1 MKKVVNAENINEIE
15 VIGIMEVDGMKFH
28 DIEGGFGK
36 GKKAMSVRDIA
47 DIHSRELKEINKNIN
62 KNIKRFK
69 DGIDIVDIKVSRS
82 ERPSCNTYPK
92 VSDLKSLSLEM
103 GYSNQSYANANNI
116 YLLSERGYAK
126 LLKILEDDK
135 AWEQYE
141 KIVDGYFNMRESLKE
156 NNKTKDIKDG
166 SEIKY
171 MNAQARLKNAR
182 AREAKIYLE
191 LADKV
196 DIKEYKQI
204 MYSKTTELIS
214 GEALIPLPKRE
225 KKTYSA
231 TEIGKIL
238 GISAN
243 KVGGLANAYNLKT
256 DEYGIKVWDKAKY
269 SDKQVENFRY
279 YENVIPVLEK
289 ALNAFEN

>member
-1 MKKVVNAENINEIE
+1 MSNNLQVFKNSDFGEIRVIDLNGEPWFVGKDVAETLGYKDTSDALKRHVDDEDKGVGEIPTPGGNQNMKIINES
-15 VIGIMEVDGMKFH
+15 G
-28 DIEGGFGK
+28 
-36 GKKAMSVRDIA
+36 
-47 DIHSRELKEINKNIN
+47 L
-62 KNIKRFK
+62 
-69 DGIDIVDIKVSRS
+69 
-82 ERPSCNTYPK
+82 Y
-92 VSDLKSLSLEM
+92 SL
-103 GYSNQSYANANNI
+103 I
-116 YLLSERGYAK
+116 LSSK
-126 LLKILEDDK
+126 LLTAKKFKHWVTRDVLPSI
-135 AWEQYE
+135 
-141 KIVDGYFNMRESLKE
+141 R
-156 NNKTKDIKDG
+156 KTGTYSSKKSECSKDE

-256 DEYGIKVWDKAKY
+256 DEFGIKVWDKAKY

>member
-1 MKKVVNAENINEIE
+1 MSNNLQVFKNSDFGEIRVIDLNGEPWFVGKDVAETLGYKDTSDALKRHVDDEDKGVGEIPTPGGNQNMKIINES
-15 VIGIMEVDGMKFH
+15 G
-28 DIEGGFGK
+28 
-36 GKKAMSVRDIA
+36 
-47 DIHSRELKEINKNIN
+47 L
-62 KNIKRFK
+62 
-69 DGIDIVDIKVSRS
+69 
-82 ERPSCNTYPK
+82 Y
-92 VSDLKSLSLEM
+92 SL
-103 GYSNQSYANANNI
+103 I
-116 YLLSERGYAK
+116 LSSK
-126 LLKILEDDK
+126 LLTAKKFKHWVTRDVLPSIRKTGTYSSKKSECSKDD
-135 AWEQYE
+135 
-141 KIVDGYFNMRESLKE
+141 
-156 NNKTKDIKDG
+156 

-204 MYSKTTELIS
+204 MYSKTIELLS
-214 GEALIPLPKRE
+214 GETLIPLPKIER
-225 KKTYSA
+225 KTYSA
-231 TEIGKIL
+231 TDIGKML

-269 SDKQVENFRY
+269 SDKQVPNFRY

-289 ALNAFEN
+289 ALKSYEN

>member
-1 MKKVVNAENINEIE
+1 MSNNLMVFEGKEVEVFEFEGQILFNPKHVAEC
-15 VIGIMEVDGMKFH
+15 
-28 DIEGGFGK
+28 
-36 GKKAMSVRDIA
+36 
-47 DIHSRELKEINKNIN
+47 L
-62 KNIKRFK
+62 
-69 DGIDIVDIKVSRS
+69 DIKNVNENLR
-82 ERPSCNTYPK
+82 
-92 VSDLKSLSLEM
+92 
-103 GYSNQSYANANNI
+103 
-116 YLLSERGYAK
+116 
-126 LLKILEDDK
+126 
-135 AWEQYE
+135 
-141 KIVDGYFNMRESLKE
+141 NM
-156 NNKTKDIKDG
+156 NNKQVIKLTNSKISSTDFRKLHNTGENFLTESGVYKLIFKSRKEEAERFQDWVTDEVLPSIRKTGTYSTKSKDE

-182 AREAKIYLE
+182 AREAKIYLK

-196 DIKEYKQI
+196 SQAGIPEFAQV

-269 SDKQVENFRY
+269 SDKQVPNFRY
-279 YENVIPVLEK
+279 YENIIPVLEK

>member
-1 MKKVVNAENINEIE
+1 MNNLQIFKNKTFGEIRVIELNGEFWFVGKDIAEQLGYKDTSDALKRHVDDEDKGVGEIPTPGGNQNMKVINES
-15 VIGIMEVDGMKFH
+15 G
-28 DIEGGFGK
+28 
-36 GKKAMSVRDIA
+36 
-47 DIHSRELKEINKNIN
+47 L
-62 KNIKRFK
+62 
-69 DGIDIVDIKVSRS
+69 
-82 ERPSCNTYPK
+82 Y
-92 VSDLKSLSLEM
+92 SL
-103 GYSNQSYANANNI
+103 I
-116 YLLSERGYAK
+116 LSSK
-126 LLKILEDDK
+126 LLTAKKFKHWVTRDVLPSIRKTGTYSSKKSECSKDD
-135 AWEQYE
+135 
-141 KIVDGYFNMRESLKE
+141 
-156 NNKTKDIKDG
+156 

-269 SDKQVENFRY
+269 SDKQVPNFRY

-289 ALNAFEN
+289 ALKSYEN

>member
-1 MKKVVNAENINEIE
+1 MSNNLQIFKNNDFGEIRTVE
-15 VIGIMEVDGMKFH
+15 IDGKPYFV
-28 DIEGGFGK
+28 
-36 GKKAMSVRDIA
+36 ATDIA
-47 DIHSRELKEINKNIN
+47 RCLGYKDTTNA
-62 KNIKRFK
+62 IKQHCK
-69 DGIDIVDIKVSRS
+69 WVVKHHI
-82 ERPSCNTYPK
+82 PHP
-92 VSDLKSLSLEM
+92 
-103 GYSNQSYANANNI
+103 QS
-116 YLLSERGYAK
+116 
-126 LLKILEDDK
+126 
-135 AWEQYE
+135 
-141 KIVDGYFNMRESLKE
+141 
-156 NNKTKDIKDG
+156 KTKTLEVNVIPEGDMYRLITNSELPSAEKFERWVFDEVLPSIRKTGTYSTKSKDE

-204 MYSKTTELIS
+204 MYSKTTELLS
-214 GEALIPLPKRE
+214 GEALIPLPKME

-231 TEIGKIL
+231 TDIGKML

-256 DEYGIKVWDKAKY
+256 EEYGIKVWDKAKY
-269 SDKQVENFRY
+269 SDKQVPNFRY

-289 ALNAFEN
+289 ALKSFEN

>member
-1 MKKVVNAENINEIE
+1 MSNNLMMFEGKEVEVFEFEGEILFNPYHCGNCLGISNEG
-15 VIGIMEVDGMKFH
+15 VR
-28 DIEGGFGK
+28 
-36 GKKAMSVRDIA
+36 KAVTRM
-47 DIHSRELKEINKNIN
+47 NKNQVIKLTNSIVTDSHFRKLHNTGENFLTESGVYKLIFKSRKEEAEKFQDWVTDEVLPSIRKTGTYSSN
-62 KNIKRFK
+62 KPK
-69 DGIDIVDIKVSRS
+69 D
-82 ERPSCNTYPK
+82 
-92 VSDLKSLSLEM
+92 
-103 GYSNQSYANANNI
+103 
-116 YLLSERGYAK
+116 
-126 LLKILEDDK
+126 
-135 AWEQYE
+135 
-141 KIVDGYFNMRESLKE
+141 
-156 NNKTKDIKDG
+156 TKDE

-214 GEALIPLPKRE
+214 GEALIPLPKMER
-225 KKTYSA
+225 KTYSA
-231 TEIGKIL
+231 TEIGKML

-269 SDKQVENFRY
+269 SDKQVESFRY

>member
-1 MKKVVNAENINEIE
+1 MSNNLQIFKNNDFGEIRVIELNGEPWFVGKDVAETLGYKDTSDALKRHVDDEDKGVGEIPTPGGNQNMKIINESGLYSLILSSKLSTAK
-15 VIGIMEVDGMKFH
+15 KFKH
-28 DIEGGFGK
+28 W
-36 GKKAMSVRDIA
+36 VTRDVLPSIRKTGTY
-47 DIHSRELKEINKNIN
+47 STKS
-62 KNIKRFK
+62 K
-69 DGIDIVDIKVSRS
+69 D
-82 ERPSCNTYPK
+82 E
-92 VSDLKSLSLEM
+92 
-103 GYSNQSYANANNI
+103 
-116 YLLSERGYAK
+116 
-126 LLKILEDDK
+126 
-135 AWEQYE
+135 
-141 KIVDGYFNMRESLKE
+141 
-156 NNKTKDIKDG
+156 

-204 MYSKTTELIS
+204 MYSKTTELLS
-214 GEALIPLPKRE
+214 GETLIPLPKID

-231 TEIGKIL
+231 TEVGKML

-256 DEYGIKVWDKAKY
+256 DEYGINVWDKAKY
-269 SDKQVENFRY
+269 SDKQVPNFRY

-289 ALNAFEN
+289 VLKGFEN

>member
-1 MKKVVNAENINEIE
+1 MSNNLQVFKNSDSGEIRVIELNEEHWFVGKDVAETLGYKDTSDALKRHVDDEDKGVGEIPTPGGNQNMKIINESGLYSLILSSKLSTAK
-15 VIGIMEVDGMKFH
+15 KFKH
-28 DIEGGFGK
+28 W
-36 GKKAMSVRDIA
+36 VTRDV
-47 DIHSRELKEINKNIN
+47 L
-62 KNIKRFK
+62 
-69 DGIDIVDIKVSRS
+69 
-82 ERPSCNTYPK
+82 PSIRKTGTY
-92 VSDLKSLSLEM
+92 STKS
-103 GYSNQSYANANNI
+103 
-116 YLLSERGYAK
+116 
-126 LLKILEDDK
+126 
-135 AWEQYE
+135 
-141 KIVDGYFNMRESLKE
+141 
-156 NNKTKDIKDG
+156 KDIKDE

-214 GEALIPLPKRE
+214 GEALIPLPKMD

-231 TEIGKIL
+231 TEIGKML

-256 DEYGIKVWDKAKY
+256 EEYGIKVWDKAKH
-269 SDKQVENFRY
+269 SNKQVPNFRY
-279 YENVIPVLEK
+279 YENVIPILEK
-289 ALNAFEN
+289 TLSSFEN

>member
-1 MKKVVNAENINEIE
+1 MSNNLQVFKNSDFGEIRAIELNGEHWFVGKDVADTLGYKDTSDALKRHVDDEDKGVGEIPTPGGNQNMKIINESGLYSLILSSKLSTAK
-15 VIGIMEVDGMKFH
+15 KFKH
-28 DIEGGFGK
+28 WITRDVLPSIRKTGTYSS
-36 GKKAMSVRDIA
+36 KKSEC
-47 DIHSRELKEINKNIN
+47 S
-62 KNIKRFK
+62 K
-69 DGIDIVDIKVSRS
+69 D
-82 ERPSCNTYPK
+82 E
-92 VSDLKSLSLEM
+92 
-103 GYSNQSYANANNI
+103 
-116 YLLSERGYAK
+116 
-126 LLKILEDDK
+126 
-135 AWEQYE
+135 
-141 KIVDGYFNMRESLKE
+141 
-156 NNKTKDIKDG
+156 

-182 AREAKIYLE
+182 TREAKIYLE

-204 MYSKTTELIS
+204 MYSKTTELLS
-214 GEALIPLPKRE
+214 GETLIPLPKRE

-231 TEIGKIL
+231 TEIGKML

>member
-1 MKKVVNAENINEIE
+1 VIELNGEPWFVGKDVAETLGYKDTSDALKRHVDDEDKGVGEIPTPGGNQNMKIINESGLYSLILSSKLSTAK
-15 VIGIMEVDGMKFH
+15 KFKH
-28 DIEGGFGK
+28 W
-36 GKKAMSVRDIA
+36 VTRDV
-47 DIHSRELKEINKNIN
+47 L
-62 KNIKRFK
+62 
-69 DGIDIVDIKVSRS
+69 
-82 ERPSCNTYPK
+82 PSIRKTGTY
-92 VSDLKSLSLEM
+92 STKS
-103 GYSNQSYANANNI
+103 
-116 YLLSERGYAK
+116 
-126 LLKILEDDK
+126 
-135 AWEQYE
+135 
-141 KIVDGYFNMRESLKE
+141 
-156 NNKTKDIKDG
+156 KDIKDE

-214 GEALIPLPKRE
+214 GEALIPLPKMD

-231 TEIGKIL
+231 TEIGKML

-256 DEYGIKVWDKAKY
+256 EEYGIKVWDKAKH
-269 SDKQVENFRY
+269 SNKQVPNFRY
-279 YENVIPVLEK
+279 YENVIPILEK
-289 ALNAFEN
+289 TLSSFEN

>member
-1 MKKVVNAENINEIE
+1 MSNNLQVFKNSDFGEIRVIELNGDPWFVGKDVAETLGYKDTSDALKRHVDDEDKGVGEIPTPGGNQNMKIINESGLYSLILSSKLSTAK
-15 VIGIMEVDGMKFH
+15 KFKH
-28 DIEGGFGK
+28 W
-36 GKKAMSVRDIA
+36 VTRDV
-47 DIHSRELKEINKNIN
+47 L
-62 KNIKRFK
+62 
-69 DGIDIVDIKVSRS
+69 
-82 ERPSCNTYPK
+82 PSIRKTGTY
-92 VSDLKSLSLEM
+92 STKS
-103 GYSNQSYANANNI
+103 
-116 YLLSERGYAK
+116 
-126 LLKILEDDK
+126 
-135 AWEQYE
+135 
-141 KIVDGYFNMRESLKE
+141 
-156 NNKTKDIKDG
+156 KDIKDE

-214 GEALIPLPKRE
+214 GEALIPLPKMD

-231 TEIGKIL
+231 TEIGKML

-256 DEYGIKVWDKAKY
+256 EEYGIKVWDKAKH
-269 SDKQVENFRY
+269 SNKQVPNFRY
-279 YENVIPVLEK
+279 YENVIPILEK
-289 ALNAFEN
+289 TLSSFEN

>member
-1 MKKVVNAENINEIE
+1 MSNNLQIFKNNDFGEIRVIELNGEPWFVGKDVAETLGYKDTSDALKRHVDDEDKGVGEIPTPGGNQNMKIINESGLYSLILSSKLSTAKKFKHW
-15 VIGIMEVDGMKFH
+15 VTRDVLPSIRKTGIYSTK
-28 DIEGGFGK
+28 
-36 GKKAMSVRDIA
+36 S
-47 DIHSRELKEINKNIN
+47 
-62 KNIKRFK
+62 K
-69 DGIDIVDIKVSRS
+69 D
-82 ERPSCNTYPK
+82 E
-92 VSDLKSLSLEM
+92 
-103 GYSNQSYANANNI
+103 
-116 YLLSERGYAK
+116 
-126 LLKILEDDK
+126 
-135 AWEQYE
+135 
-141 KIVDGYFNMRESLKE
+141 
-156 NNKTKDIKDG
+156 

-204 MYSKTTELIS
+204 MYSKTTELLS
-214 GEALIPLPKRE
+214 GETLIPLPKID

-231 TEIGKIL
+231 TEVGKML

-256 DEYGIKVWDKAKY
+256 DEYGINVWDKAKY
-269 SDKQVENFRY
+269 SDKQVPNFRY

-289 ALNAFEN
+289 VLKGFEN

>member
-1 MKKVVNAENINEIE
+1 MSNNLMVFEGKEVEVFEFEGQILFNPKHVAEC
-15 VIGIMEVDGMKFH
+15 
-28 DIEGGFGK
+28 
-36 GKKAMSVRDIA
+36 
-47 DIHSRELKEINKNIN
+47 L
-62 KNIKRFK
+62 
-69 DGIDIVDIKVSRS
+69 DIKNVNENLR
-82 ERPSCNTYPK
+82 
-92 VSDLKSLSLEM
+92 
-103 GYSNQSYANANNI
+103 
-116 YLLSERGYAK
+116 
-126 LLKILEDDK
+126 
-135 AWEQYE
+135 
-141 KIVDGYFNMRESLKE
+141 NM
-156 NNKTKDIKDG
+156 NNKQVIKLTNSKISSTDFRKLHNTGENFLTESGVYKLIFKSRKEEAERFQDWVTDEVLPSIRKTGTYSTKSKDE

-196 DIKEYKQI
+196 SQAGIPEFAQI
-204 MYSKTTELIS
+204 MYSKTTELIF

-269 SDKQVENFRY
+269 SDKQVPNFRY

>member
-1 MKKVVNAENINEIE
+1 MSNNLQIFKNNDFGEIRVIELNGEPWFVGKDVAETLGYKDTSDALKRHVDDEDKGVGEIPTPGGNQNMKIINESGLYSLILSSKLSTAK
-15 VIGIMEVDGMKFH
+15 KFKH
-28 DIEGGFGK
+28 W
-36 GKKAMSVRDIA
+36 VTRDVLPSIRKTGTY
-47 DIHSRELKEINKNIN
+47 STKS
-62 KNIKRFK
+62 K
-69 DGIDIVDIKVSRS
+69 D
-82 ERPSCNTYPK
+82 E
-92 VSDLKSLSLEM
+92 
-103 GYSNQSYANANNI
+103 
-116 YLLSERGYAK
+116 
-126 LLKILEDDK
+126 
-135 AWEQYE
+135 
-141 KIVDGYFNMRESLKE
+141 
-156 NNKTKDIKDG
+156 

-204 MYSKTTELIS
+204 MYSKTIELLS
-214 GEALIPLPKRE
+214 GETLIPLPKMD

-231 TEIGKIL
+231 TEIGKML

-243 KVGGLANAYNLKT
+243 KVGGLTNAYNLKT

-269 SDKQVENFRY
+269 SDKQVPNFRY

-289 ALNAFEN
+289 ALKSYEN